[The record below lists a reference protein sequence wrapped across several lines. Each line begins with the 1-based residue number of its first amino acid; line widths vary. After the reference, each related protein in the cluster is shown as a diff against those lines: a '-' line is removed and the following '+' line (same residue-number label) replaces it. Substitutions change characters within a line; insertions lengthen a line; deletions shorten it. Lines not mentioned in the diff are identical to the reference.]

1 MSYLKIS
8 LGIFVVLAASRF
20 VPHPPNFT
28 SLIAISFYI
37 PIFFGVRFIP
47 AIVLSFFL
55 TDIFFGFHSLQLFT
69 WGSVIVIGYIS
80 QYFLKNFRSRV
91 IGTFLGSLT
100 FFLISN
106 FGVFALGSYGYS
118 FQGFLTC
125 YYLALPFFTNTVV
138 STFIFSFLIEAVYN
152 VFNLQKKF
160 NFLKKY

>member
-80 QYFLKNFRSRV
+80 QYFLKNFRSRI